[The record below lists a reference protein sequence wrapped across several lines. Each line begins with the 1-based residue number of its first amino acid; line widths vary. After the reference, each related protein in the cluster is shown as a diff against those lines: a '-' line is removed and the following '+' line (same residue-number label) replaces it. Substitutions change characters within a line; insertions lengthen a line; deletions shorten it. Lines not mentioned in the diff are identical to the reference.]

1 MQYLKDEVK
10 DKILKAA
17 VLEFKENGYMD
28 CSIRKIAER
37 AHITSGNIYRYFSNK
52 EALFDAIVGPVYGE
66 FMEYI
71 LNIKSELKSCSYM
84 KKTEVVEYI
93 QKINNTF
100 PRLFEE
106 YGNELKILLNK
117 SKGSK
122 YSNVKEELIEVIDD
136 LLKENIAKEY
146 LEAEDSITYVLAS
159 TLVEGMCI
167 ILKQYE
173 DTEKIKVV
181 FDKFIVIY
189 SLGINESLS
198 KK

>member
-52 EALFDAIVGPVYGE
+52 EALFDAIVAPVYGE

-84 KKTEVVEYI
+84 KKAEVLEYI